1 MCYPS
6 IFEGFGIPILE
17 AMCVGTPVLT
27 STGSCFAETGGEAA
41 LYADPY
47 DPNEIGQQLQK
58 ILTDTNVSR
67 QMREMG
73 YMQAQRFS
81 DRCVAENLLLA
92 LRSLEQ

>member
-41 LYADPY
+41 LYADPSN
-47 DPNEIGQQLQK
+47 PKQIGQQLQT
-58 ILTDTNVSR
+58 ILTDTDVSR
-67 QMREMG
+67 QMREKG
-73 YMQAQRFS
+73 YRQAERFS
-81 DRCVAENLLLA
+81 DRHVADNMLLA
-92 LRSLEQ
+92 LRLLEQ